1 MTKNEKKIVNLL
13 MLVGGGMVAYS
24 IYKKRADQTKA
35 NQEFMAIVDGGSSD
49 LISEE
54 DYQTV
59 NIQNG
64 NLSVEEWL
72 AKSKV

>member
-24 IYKKRADQTKA
+24 IYKKRADQNEA
-35 NQEFMAIVDGGSSD
+35 NEEFMAIVDGGSGD
-49 LISEE
+49 LISDGGEA
-54 DYQTV
+54 TV
-59 NIQNG
+59 NVQNG
-64 NLSVEEWL
+64 QLTVEEWL

>member
-24 IYKKRADQTKA
+24 IYKKRKDEKEA
-35 NQEFMAIVDGGSSD
+35 NKEFFAVVDGGSGD
-49 LISEE
+49 LIS
-54 DYQTV
+54 D
-59 NIQNG
+59 G
-64 NLSVEEWL
+64 DALKLNLPNTGLTVEEWL

>member
-24 IYKKRADQTKA
+24 IYKKRADQTEA
-35 NQEFMAIVDGGSSD
+35 NQEFMAIVDGASGD
-49 LISEE
+49 LISDGGEA
-54 DYQTV
+54 TV

-64 NLSVEEWL
+64 QLTVEEWL
-72 AKSKV
+72 AK